1 MNLKPKSPYSAKPNN
16 AREWLDCLRGPEG
29 INGIL
34 ARTEDLV
41 LLKASLQK
49 CLKSIELGHFGSK
62 IEPVWASNKPT
73 ELLLMVPNATIAA
86 RLQQSL
92 PSLINEL
99 NKNGLN
105 CSAIKV
111 SLKPALPHSEW
122 AIQPRAQAR
131 EKPVGL
137 NHAARS
143 AWLNLLGKLEADSE
157 LRKAVEQLLKSK
169 TGSP

>member
-1 MNLKPKSPYSAKPNN
+1 MNLKPKNPYPAKPNP

-41 LLKASLQK
+41 LLKTCLQN
-49 CLKSIELGHFGSK
+49 CLKSLELGHFGSK

-99 NKNGLN
+99 RKSGLN

-111 SLKPALPHSEW
+111 SLKPALPRSEW
-122 AIQPRAQAR
+122 VIQPRAQAR
-131 EKPVGL
+131 EKPLGL
-137 NHAARS
+137 NAAARS
-143 AWLNLLGKLEADSE
+143 AWLDLLSKLEADSE
-157 LRKAVEQLLKSK
+157 LRKAVEQLLKAKS
-169 TGSP
+169 GSL

>member
-1 MNLKPKSPYSAKPNN
+1 MNVKPKSPYSAKPNP

-41 LLKASLQK
+41 LLKACLQK
-49 CLKSIELGHFGSK
+49 CLNSIELGHFSSK

-99 NKNGLN
+99 SKDGVK

-122 AIQPRAQAR
+122 AIQPRAQVR
-131 EKPVGL
+131 EKPSGL
-137 NHAARS
+137 NAAARS
-143 AWLNLLGKLEADSE
+143 AWLDLLSKLEADSE
-157 LRKAVEQLLKSK
+157 LSKAVEQLLKSK
-169 TGSP
+169 PGSP

>member
-1 MNLKPKSPYSAKPNN
+1 MNLKPKSPYSAKPNP

-99 NKNGLN
+99 NKNGFN
-105 CSAIKV
+105 CSVIKV
-111 SLKPALPHSEW
+111 SLKPALPRSEW

-137 NHAARS
+137 NAAARS